1 MDFKTR
7 RSTICYSAMCFLF
20 FITTPGEDF
29 KDYMDRFDNV
39 KSINIIVK
47 ELFNIK
53 LIGIFE
59 LVFWSHFN
67 FIVIHILYLIIVI
80 CYI

>member
-1 MDFKTR
+1 MDFKTL
-7 RSTICYSAMCFLF
+7 RSTICHSAICFF
-20 FITTPGEDF
+20 FVTTPGEDF
-29 KDYMDRFDNV
+29 KDYMDRFDIV
-39 KSINIIVK
+39 KSIDIIVK